1 MNLLIVDDHS
11 VIRDG
16 VRRLLSS
23 NPDISVSEA
32 SSSGSALAV
41 FRSQRPDIVLLDL
54 NLGNSS
60 GLELLRRLLGEDI
73 GARVLIF
80 SMYSQPIN
88 VLRGLKAGARGYVSK
103 SADLDELLAAIRCV
117 ADGGQYV
124 EQEIALHQRLANP
137 LERLTVRELDIIR
150 LLEEGKSL
158 SMIAD
163 AMGVAYRAV
172 ASACDLIKGKLGL
185 QRTADLIRLTFE
197 MRQR

>member
-11 VIRDG
+11 MIRDG

-23 NPDISVSEA
+23 NPDISVCEA
-32 SSSGSALAV
+32 SSSGSALAI
-41 FRSQRPDIVLLDL
+41 FRSQRPDVVLLDL
-54 NLGNSS
+54 NLGDSS
-60 GLELLRRLLGEDI
+60 GLDLLSRLLGEDI

-88 VLRGLKAGARGYVSK
+88 VLRMLKAGARGYISK
-103 SADLDELLAAIRCV
+103 SADPDELLAAICCV

-124 EQEIALHQRLANP
+124 EQEIASHQRLVNP
-137 LERLTVRELDIIR
+137 LEHLTSRELDIIR

-163 AMGVAYRAV
+163 AMGVAYKAV
-172 ASACDLIKGKLGL
+172 ASACDVIKSKLGL
-185 QRTADLIRLTFE
+185 QRTADLIRLAFE
-197 MRQR
+197 MRRR